1 MSELRK
7 EILPVIFSKIPDVVS
22 RFKVKFDR
30 SGVKEFQAL
39 LKPDL
44 TRKKYTKYAPV
55 LFPGPTHQENMAR
68 LFMSDELALVHL
80 FFFGNNFN

>member
-30 SGVKEFQAL
+30 SGVEEFQAL

-55 LFPGPTHQENMAR
+55 LFPGPTHRENMAR